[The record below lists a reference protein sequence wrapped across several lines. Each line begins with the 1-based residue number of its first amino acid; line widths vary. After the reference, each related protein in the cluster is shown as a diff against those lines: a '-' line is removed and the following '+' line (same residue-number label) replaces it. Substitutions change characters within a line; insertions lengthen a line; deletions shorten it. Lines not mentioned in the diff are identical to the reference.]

1 MAELSPHDRQ
11 LAIAELERIE
21 QTLVQMSM
29 WADGDSADRER
40 CSIALEDASRAVQ
53 AAGWM
58 LSRADRLRVAELV
71 HRRMSPP
78 GGQGPAAG

>member
-1 MAELSPHDRQ
+1 MGEISPADRH

-40 CSIALEDASRAVQ
+40 VAIALEDASRAVQ

-58 LSRADRLRVAELV
+58 LSRADRLRVSELA
-71 HRRMSPP
+71 HRRMSQ
-78 GGQGPAAG
+78 QGPPAA